1 MAARAMPLSS
11 SAAPATAY
19 PARSEQTGVDKGAGG
34 SMRMRIRDSRN
45 GGPDRARAPKA
56 RQRVSQH
63 ESHPR
68 AGSGQSGAGLSP
80 ASPLTPWGVEGPVQA
95 EVFVLRMRAGRPE
108 LAGPCGPDPWYIEV
122 AAEDDPVEVVS
133 RLSRNLMGEPVLVH
147 STSWRRARGAVVLSF
162 VVVNS
167 DAQAPQLVGVP
178 ISRAQ
183 LARSSATSAAK
194 TIAAAQ
200 VLEHGLRHLA
210 WLSREDQVVMATL
223 SDEWKHALED
233 YVPEPFR
240 NLV

>member
-1 MAARAMPLSS
+1 VSS
-11 SAAPATAY
+11 
-19 PARSEQTGVDKGAGG
+19 
-34 SMRMRIRDSRN
+34 
-45 GGPDRARAPKA
+45 
-56 RQRVSQH
+56 
-63 ESHPR
+63 
-68 AGSGQSGAGLSP
+68 
-80 ASPLTPWGVEGPVQA
+80 PWAVAGPVQA
-95 EVFVLRMRAGRPE
+95 EVFVLRIRAGRPE

-133 RLSRNLMGEPVLVH
+133 RLARNLMGEPVLVH

-178 ISRAQ
+178 ISRAE
-183 LARSSATSAAK
+183 LARSGATSAAK

-223 SDEWKHALED
+223 SDEWKRALED